1 MAEVRAFRGVR
12 YNPDRVGKLDR
23 VVALPYDR
31 IGPELQE
38 TYYGL
43 HEHNVVRLNRGKEFA
58 GDGATENVYTRARA
72 YFDQWLAQ
80 DVLRRDGKPCF
91 YAYTEEFTTPAGERH
106 ARRGLIA
113 MIRLVPF
120 DEGTI
125 LPHERTLSG
134 PKADRLNLLRAMEA
148 HMGQIFMLYPDP
160 ENRVNAILD
169 PFVAGKPDIDV
180 TAVGE
185 ENVRHMVWV
194 VDDPATVAAIER
206 EMAPKRNLIIADGHH
221 RYETALN
228 YRDEVRAKHAG
239 WTDDGAFNYVMTTLV
254 SMSDPGLII
263 LPTHRLIHSYTAMT
277 PAQVLEKVSAYCDV
291 TPLPS
296 RTALETRMRELDS
309 IAHAIGFCD
318 GKGYHL
324 LTLKD
329 IAIMDQIVG
338 SERAAAW
345 KALDVAILH
354 ELILEHVMGLTKE
367 SIEKK
372 ENLDYLR
379 DASEGYDAVKAGKA
393 NFLFLLN
400 STKPA
405 QVSDCAAVAEK
416 MPQKSTDFYPKV
428 LTGLT
433 FASIRL
439 ADKID

>member
-1 MAEVRAFRGVR
+1 MAGVKAFRGVR
-12 YNPDRVGKLDR
+12 YNPDKVGKLDDA
-23 VVALPYDR
+23 VALPYDR
-31 IGPELQE
+31 IGSELQSA
-38 TYYGL
+38 YYGL
-43 HEHNVVRLNRGKEFA
+43 SDYNVVRLNKGKECEGDTA
-58 GDGATENVYTRARA
+58 GNNVYTRARE
-72 YFDQWLAQ
+72 YFDKWLAE

-91 YAYTEEFTTPAGERH
+91 YAYTEEFTTPAGEEF

-113 MIRLVPF
+113 MIKLVPF

-160 ENRVNAILD
+160 ENRINAILD
-169 PFVAGKPDIDV
+169 PFVAGEPDIDV

-185 ENVRHMVWV
+185 QDVRHKVWV
-194 VDDPATVAAIER
+194 VDDPKTVAAIEK

-228 YRDEVRAKHAG
+228 YRNEMREKTAG
-239 WTDDGAFNYVMTTLV
+239 WTEDQAFNYVMATMV
-254 SMSDPGLII
+254 SMSDPGLIV

-277 PAQVLEKVSAYCDV
+277 AAQVLDKMAAYFDV
-291 TPLPS
+291 TELGG
-296 RTALETRMRELDS
+296 REALESAMRELDTT
-309 IAHAIGFCD
+309 AHAIGFYE
-318 GKGYHL
+318 GKGYYL
-324 LTLKD
+324 LKLRD
-329 IAIMDQIVG
+329 IASMDAVVG
-338 SERAAAW
+338 AERAPAW

-379 DASEGYDAVKAGKA
+379 DATEGYDAVDAGEA

-400 STKPA
+400 PTRA
-405 QVSDCAAVAEK
+405 QQVSDCAAVAEK

-433 FASIRL
+433 FSPIRTE
-439 ADKID
+439 DKLD